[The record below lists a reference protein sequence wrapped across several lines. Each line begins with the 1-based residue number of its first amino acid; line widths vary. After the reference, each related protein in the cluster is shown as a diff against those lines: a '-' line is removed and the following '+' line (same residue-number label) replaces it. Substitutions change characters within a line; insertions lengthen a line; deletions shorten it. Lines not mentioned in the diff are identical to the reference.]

1 MDRYELD
8 RLATMTKRD
17 KSFFPLLMKN
27 SRSIVEHTVSRYAQ
41 DATMSYKDDYTSE
54 AYFALFRCLDTY
66 DESCG
71 AFASYASYAVRQG
84 ILDYMRNSQ
93 SMISV
98 GSTKLNEIKKVENA
112 ISRIRES
119 GLELNDDNL
128 RKYSGISSEKTL
140 RTVLWARTV
149 KNCLSLNAPA
159 GDDEKRELM
168 DILPMDCYSVEDEVF
183 ESEELRMLEESIFSL
198 SRDDRFLIIS
208 SYGLYGHDVL
218 TNREIASRLG
228 ISENTVVN
236 RKKSIQAQLHEK
248 MESWAS

>member
-41 DATMSYKDDYTSE
+41 DANMSYKDDYTSE
-54 AYFALFRCLDTY
+54 AYLALFRCLDTY

-84 ILDYMRNSQ
+84 ILDYMRSSQ
-93 SMISV
+93 NMINV
-98 GSTKLNEIKKVENA
+98 GITKLNEIKKVENA

-119 GLELNDDNL
+119 GLELNNDNL
-128 RKYSGISSEKTL
+128 RKFSGISSEKTL

-198 SRDDRFLIIS
+198 SKDERFLIIS

-248 MESWAS
+248 MGSWAS

>member
-8 RLATMTKRD
+8 RLATMTKKD

-27 SRSIVEHTVSRYAQ
+27 SRSIVEHMVSRYAQ
-41 DATMSYKDDYTSE
+41 DANMSYKDDYTSE

-84 ILDYMRNSQ
+84 ILDYMRSSQ
-93 SMISV
+93 NMINI
-98 GSTKLNEIKKVENA
+98 GITKLNEIKKVENA

-119 GLELNDDNL
+119 GLELNNDNL
-128 RKYSGISSEKTL
+128 RKFSGISSEKTL

-149 KNCLSLNAPA
+149 KDCLSLNAPV
-159 GDDEKRELM
+159 GDDREQELI
-168 DILPMDCYSVEDEVF
+168 DSVPMDCYSVEDEVF
-183 ESEELRMLEESIFSL
+183 ESEELRVLEESIFSL
-198 SRDDRFLIIS
+198 SLDDRFLIIS

>member
-41 DATMSYKDDYTSE
+41 DANMSYKDDYTSE

-236 RKKSIQAQLHEK
+236 RKKSIQARLRER

>member
-8 RLATMTKRD
+8 RLATMTKKD
-17 KSFFPLLMKN
+17 KSFFPLLMENTK
-27 SRSIVEHTVSRYAQ
+27 SIVELTVSRYAQ
-41 DATMSYKDDYTSE
+41 DANMSYKDDYTSE
-54 AYFALFRCLDTY
+54 AYFALFRCLETY
-66 DESCG
+66 DASCG
-71 AFASYASYAVRQG
+71 AFASYASYAAKQG

-98 GSTKLNEIKKVENA
+98 GSTKLNEIKKVEEA

-119 GLELNDDNL
+119 GLELNNDNL
-128 RKYSGISSEKTL
+128 RKFSGISSEKTL

-149 KNCLSLNAPA
+149 KDCLSLNAPV
-159 GDDEKRELM
+159 GDDREQELI
-168 DILPMDCYSVEDEVF
+168 DSVPMDCYSVEDEVF
-183 ESEELRMLEESIFSL
+183 ESEELRVLEESIFSL
-198 SRDDRFLIIS
+198 SKDDRFLIIS

-218 TNREIASRLG
+218 TNREIASRLS

>member
-41 DATMSYKDDYTSE
+41 DANMSYKDDYTSE

-98 GSTKLNEIKKVENA
+98 GSTKLNEIKKFDNA

>member
-41 DATMSYKDDYTSE
+41 DANMSYKDDYTSE
-54 AYFALFRCLDTY
+54 AYLALFRCLDTY

>member
-41 DATMSYKDDYTSE
+41 DANMSYKDDYTSE
-54 AYFALFRCLDTY
+54 AYLALFRCLDTY

-98 GSTKLNEIKKVENA
+98 GSTKLNEIKKVEEA

-119 GLELNDDNL
+119 GLELNNDNL
-128 RKYSGISSEKTL
+128 RKFSGISSEKTL

-149 KNCLSLNAPA
+149 KDCLSLNAPV
-159 GDDEKRELM
+159 GDDREQELI
-168 DILPMDCYSVEDEVF
+168 DSVPMDCYSVEDEVF
-183 ESEELRMLEESIFSL
+183 ESEELRVLEESIFSL
-198 SRDDRFLIIS
+198 SKDDRFLIIS

-218 TNREIASRLG
+218 TNREIASRLS

>member
-41 DATMSYKDDYTSE
+41 DANMSYKDDYTSE

-98 GSTKLNEIKKVENA
+98 GSTKLNEIKKVEEA
-112 ISRIRES
+112 ISTIRES

>member
-8 RLATMTKRD
+8 RLATMTKKD

-27 SRSIVEHTVSRYAQ
+27 SRSIVEHMVSRYAQ
-41 DATMSYKDDYTSE
+41 DANMSYKDDYTSE

-98 GSTKLNEIKKVENA
+98 GSTKLNEIKKVEEA
-112 ISRIRES
+112 ISTIRES

-183 ESEELRMLEESIFSL
+183 ESEELRMLEGSIFSL

>member
-8 RLATMTKRD
+8 RLATMTKKD
-17 KSFFPLLMKN
+17 KSFFPLLMEN
-27 SRSIVEHTVSRYAQ
+27 SKSIVELTVSRYAQ
-41 DATMSYKDDYTSE
+41 DANMSYKDDYTSE
-54 AYFALFRCLDTY
+54 AYLALFRCLDTY

>member
-27 SRSIVEHTVSRYAQ
+27 SRSIVELTVSRYAQ
-41 DATMSYKDDYTSE
+41 DANMSYKDDYTSE

-66 DESCG
+66 DASCG
-71 AFASYASYAVRQG
+71 AFASYASYAAKQG

-98 GSTKLNEIKKVENA
+98 GSTKLNEIKKVEEA
-112 ISRIRES
+112 ISRIMES
-119 GLELNDDNL
+119 GLELNNDNL
-128 RKYSGISSEKTL
+128 RKFSGISSEKTL

-149 KNCLSLNAPA
+149 KDCLSLNAPV
-159 GDDEKRELM
+159 GDDREQELI
-168 DILPMDCYSVEDEVF
+168 DSVPMDCYSVEDEVF
-183 ESEELRMLEESIFSL
+183 ESEELRVLEESIFSL

-236 RKKSIQAQLHEK
+236 RKKSIQARLREM

>member
-8 RLATMTKRD
+8 RLATMTKKD

-27 SRSIVEHTVSRYAQ
+27 SRSIVEHMVSRYAQ
-41 DATMSYKDDYTSE
+41 DANMSYKDDYTSE

-84 ILDYMRNSQ
+84 ILDYMRSSQ
-93 SMISV
+93 NMINI
-98 GSTKLNEIKKVENA
+98 GITKLNEIKKVENA

-119 GLELNDDNL
+119 GLELNNDNL
-128 RKYSGISSEKTL
+128 RKFSGISSEKTL

-149 KNCLSLNAPA
+149 KDCLSLNVPV
-159 GDDEKRELM
+159 GDDGKKEQM
-168 DILPMDCYSVEDEVF
+168 DVLPMDCYSVEDEVF

-198 SRDDRFLIIS
+198 SKDDRFLIIS

-218 TNREIASRLG
+218 TNREIASRLS

>member
-27 SRSIVEHTVSRYAQ
+27 SRSIVEHTVSSHAQ
-41 DATMSYKDDYTSE
+41 DANMSYKDDYTSE

>member
-27 SRSIVEHTVSRYAQ
+27 SRSIVEHTMSRYAQ
-41 DATMSYKDDYTSE
+41 DANMSYKDDYTSE

>member
-41 DATMSYKDDYTSE
+41 DANMSYKDDYTSE

-140 RTVLWARTV
+140 WTVLWARTV

>member
-41 DATMSYKDDYTSE
+41 DANMSYKDDYTSE

>member
-1 MDRYELD
+1 
-8 RLATMTKRD
+8 MTKRD

-41 DATMSYKDDYTSE
+41 DANMSYKDDYTSE
-54 AYFALFRCLDTY
+54 AYLALFRCLDTY

-84 ILDYMRNSQ
+84 ILDYMRSSQ
-93 SMISV
+93 NMINV

>member
-27 SRSIVEHTVSRYAQ
+27 SRSIVELTVSRYAQ
-41 DATMSYKDDYTSE
+41 DANMSYKDDYTSE

-159 GDDEKRELM
+159 GDDEKRVLM
-168 DILPMDCYSVEDEVF
+168 HILPMDCYSVEDEVF

>member
-8 RLATMTKRD
+8 RLATMTKKD

-27 SRSIVEHTVSRYAQ
+27 SRSIVEHMVSRYAQ
-41 DATMSYKDDYTSE
+41 DANMSYKDDYTSE

-71 AFASYASYAVRQG
+71 AFASYASYAVRQE
-84 ILDYMRNSQ
+84 ILDYMRSSQ
-93 SMISV
+93 NMINI
-98 GSTKLNEIKKVENA
+98 GITKLNEINKVENA

-119 GLELNDDNL
+119 GLELNNDNL
-128 RKYSGISSEKTL
+128 RKFSGISSEKTL

-149 KNCLSLNAPA
+149 KDCLSLNAPV
-159 GDDEKRELM
+159 GDDREQELI
-168 DILPMDCYSVEDEVF
+168 DSVPMDCYSVEDEVF
-183 ESEELRMLEESIFSL
+183 ESEELRVLEESIFSL

-236 RKKSIQAQLHEK
+236 RKKSIQARLRER